1 MITLLLVDDDPI
13 VRRGLRMRL
22 ALEPDLRIVG
32 EANDGEEALAR
43 AMDLRPDVVVMDA
56 VMPHHDGISAT
67 AELRAQLPEAQV
79 VILSLHGDSETRECA
94 TRAGAVEFV
103 MKGNG
108 AQELLAAIRRAA
120 RQTADAEVSPEP

>member
-43 AMDLRPDVVVMDA
+43 AEELRPDVVVMDV
-56 VMPHHDGISAT
+56 VMLHLDGISAT
-67 AELRAQLPEAQV
+67 AALRARLPQTRV
-79 VILSLHGDSETRECA
+79 VILSLHGDPDTRARAAE
-94 TRAGAVEFV
+94 AGAVAFIT
-103 MKGNG
+103 KSNG
-108 AQELLAAIRRAA
+108 AKELLVAIRSAA
-120 RQTADAEVSPEP
+120 THGAEAEASPKP